1 MIIDLA
7 TLSLFSAAAG
17 LLLLSPGPNMAFV
30 VAHGVSHGWR
40 GGVAAA
46 LGIAVADLVLTALT
60 AAGVTAAGVTAAGVT
75 AAVAGWPPA
84 FDLIR
89 WAGVGYLLWMAWGAL
104 RRPGFLQA
112 GQLGTGSLASV
123 AVRAMWNSL
132 FNPKALLFFMVFL
145 PQFVDTGKGRVAEQ
159 LLVLGFV
166 LAAIAAVFH
175 AALGALGGAVHR
187 LVPSHPR
194 AARWRGR
201 GMALVLSLL
210 AARLALMSRP

>member
-1 MIIDLA
+1 MIVDFA

-46 LGIAVADLVLTALT
+46 LGIAAADLVLTAL
-60 AAGVTAAGVTAAGVT
+60 TAAGVT

-89 WAGVGYLLWMAWGAL
+89 WAGVGYLLWMAGGAW
-104 RRPGFLQA
+104 RRPGLLQA
-112 GQLGTGSLASV
+112 GEAGRGSLASV
-123 AVRAMWNSL
+123 AARAMWNSL

-145 PQFVDTGKGRVAEQ
+145 PQFVDAGKGRVTEQ
-159 LLVLGFV
+159 LLVLGCV

-187 LVPSHPR
+187 LVPNHPR